1 MCGWSKPW
9 GWLRSRRERVWARE
23 RGLSSEPWDP
33 PFRCQEVEKNPVG
46 ETGGVA
52 SEDAVIPGEDK

>member
-1 MCGWSKPW
+1 M
-9 GWLRSRRERVWARE
+9 WARE

-33 PFRCQEVEKNPVG
+33 PFRGQEVERNPVG

-52 SEDAVIPGEDK
+52 SEDAVIPGEDT